1 MDNNNIEKLLNESL
15 DLQKENNI
23 LLKKIYKILSNN
35 SDLKEF
41 GINVAANFLVEFLKN
56 NN

>member
-1 MDNNNIEKLLNESL
+1 MNNNNIEKLLNESL